1 LSPEHDYAEIL
12 RSGPQAWNAWREKNP
27 STIPDLSGIALTLSE
42 RQMGPINGGP
52 INLESARLQ
61 DAFLRFATL
70 SAADLEAADMS
81 GADLEHARF
90 DQANLSAAN
99 LSSALLD
106 HADFAGANLKKV
118 KLCGASLHHAKNLTH
133 AQLEESIGSDTAIL
147 PNYLHES
154 VSPSVARS
162 HTETTA
168 LKRRGLRARARHT
181 ADADFPRIWSN
192 QLAWIV
198 GVLLIS
204 GALVCTRFVWQ
215 HTNDALPLDT
225 SGAQRESERSLPAQL
240 SLAPGDEGLQ
250 SRAPEAL
257 MQEKA
262 ATARRPSADPEVPPK
277 PSAASAVDRTEAIPL
292 DMSDAHQGLQP
303 SAPEVLME
311 EKGGAERQPSADPE
325 VPPANTADRVKS
337 ALGEHPA
344 LEKGGQTVPQ
354 QANAHAELKA
364 TNGAK
369 PPTEAFRPNED
380 VRGREPDSNGAS
392 GASPLFSAASP
403 VAASRHGTVTTPDLQ
418 AGASKASALGSLDSP
433 ESTSRHGT
441 TPDLRTEAST
451 PAPQLTPATGVP
463 AEELALGAPERSAS
477 PSSDT
482 LPTAGVTA
490 SQLPSVQL
498 VLLQDTAETPP
509 MPVRKPVVYLPASI
523 QDTPT
528 PPMPVRKPVIQTSPS
543 LGRAR

>member
-52 INLESARLQ
+52 INLKSACLR
-61 DAFLRFATL
+61 DAFLRFATLSAADLGAADMSGADLVHARFDQANLGAANLSSALLDYADFTGANLTNVSLCGARLRFATL

-133 AQLEESIGSDTAIL
+133 AQLEESIGSDSAIL
-147 PNYLHES
+147 PHYLHES

-168 LKRRGLRARARHT
+168 LKRRDLRARARHT
-181 ADADFPRIWSN
+181 ADADFPRISSSN

-204 GALVCTRFVWQ
+204 GALVCTGFVWQ
-215 HTNDALPLDT
+215 HMNDAEPLDT
-225 SGAQRESERSLPAQL
+225 SGAHQ
-240 SLAPGDEGLQ
+240 GLQ
-250 SRAPEAL
+250 PNAPEAL
-257 MQEKA
+257 MEEKA
-262 ATARRPSADPEVPPK
+262 AAERRPTADPEVPPEPSVANK
-277 PSAASAVDRTEAIPL
+277 ADGVESAA
-292 DMSDAHQGLQP
+292 
-303 SAPEVLME
+303 
-311 EKGGAERQPSADPE
+311 
-325 VPPANTADRVKS
+325 
-337 ALGEHPA
+337 GEHPA
-344 LEKGGQTVPQ
+344 LEKSGQTVPQ
-354 QANAHAELKA
+354 TANAHAELKA

-369 PPTEAFRPNED
+369 PPTEAIGPNED
-380 VRGREPDSNGAS
+380 VPGSPEAGREPDSNAAS

-418 AGASKASALGSLDSP
+418 AEVSKASALGSLDSL

-441 TPDLRTEAST
+441 TPDLRTEAAT
-451 PAPQLTPATGVP
+451 PDPQLTPATGVP
-463 AEELALGAPERSAS
+463 AEALALGAPERSAS

-498 VLLQDTAETPP
+498 PQDTAATPP

-528 PPMPVRKPVIQTSPS
+528 PPMPVRKPVIQKSLS